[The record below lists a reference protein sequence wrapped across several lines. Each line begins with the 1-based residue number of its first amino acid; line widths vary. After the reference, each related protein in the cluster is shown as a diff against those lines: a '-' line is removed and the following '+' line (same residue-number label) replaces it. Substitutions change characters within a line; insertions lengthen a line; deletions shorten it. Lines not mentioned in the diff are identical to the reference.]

1 MEATDAAKAGQGGEA
16 LKRCS
21 DGAARDDIKQKE
33 TKGSPRLV
41 RISSLFSLLSFVQN
55 LGLTIS
61 RGSWRLS
68 AFGATT
74 RPAAKI
80 IRENDE

>member
-1 MEATDAAKAGQGGEA
+1 MEVTDAAKAGQGGE
-16 LKRCS
+16 RCS
-21 DGAARDDIKQKE
+21 EGAARDDIKQKE

-41 RISSLFSLLSFVQN
+41 RINSLFSLLSSVQN

-74 RPAAKI
+74 RVAAKI